1 MNNNSIQTKNRTE
14 LTEKVIAII
23 FTALNLSHIDK
34 KTVTADTAIMQ
45 EGLKLDSIDI
55 LELVVQFENHFKFK
69 FQENESYKEH
79 FQNIGTIVN
88 FIDSKKTTS

>member
-1 MNNNSIQTKNRTE
+1 MNNNSNQTKNQTE
-14 LTEKVIAII
+14 LTSKVIDII
-23 FTALNLSHIDK
+23 FSSLNLNHIDRSS
-34 KTVTADTAIMQ
+34 VTSETAITQ

-79 FQNIGTIVN
+79 FRNIGSIVN
-88 FIDSKKTTS
+88 FIDSKRTT